1 MGHRLPSGLGGRG
14 HSVDMLGVGEGEG
27 QRIGINALLAKNRHY
42 AHNQQKPA
50 QVEAPDS

>member
-27 QRIGINALLAKNRHY
+27 HRIGGVVYSDGKRHPL
-42 AHNQQKPA
+42 NPF
-50 QVEAPDS
+50 DSCQ